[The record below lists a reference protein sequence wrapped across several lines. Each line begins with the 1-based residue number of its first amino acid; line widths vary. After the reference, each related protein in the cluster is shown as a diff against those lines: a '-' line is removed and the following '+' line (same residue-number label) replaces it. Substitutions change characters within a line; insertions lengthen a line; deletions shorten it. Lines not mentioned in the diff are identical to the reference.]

1 MLIVSLFKFFKETME
16 SDAYKSES
24 YKLFYKGTLRAL
36 LVMLH
41 DFPEFLIEAGFILVE
56 NLPDKFSQVR
66 NIIFSA
72 FPKTMQ
78 PPDPFRVTDQVIIS

>member
-1 MLIVSLFKFFKETME
+1 MDG
-16 SDAYKSES
+16 DAYKSDA

-41 DFPEFLIEAGFILVE
+41 DFPEFLIEASFILVE
-56 NLPDKFSQVR
+56 NLPDKFNQVR

-72 FPKTMQ
+72 FPQTML
-78 PPDPFRVTDQVIIS
+78 PPDPFRVTEQVIFFLFSVIKKNID